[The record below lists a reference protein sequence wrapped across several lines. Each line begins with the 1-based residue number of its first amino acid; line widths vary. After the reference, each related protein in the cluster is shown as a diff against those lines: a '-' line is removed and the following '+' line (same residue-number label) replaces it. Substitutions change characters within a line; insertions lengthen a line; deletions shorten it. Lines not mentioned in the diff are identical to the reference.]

1 MGAVRAVRGKILTDM
16 VVLLRYINEKPKI
29 KKFIIFTSL
38 VPDCD
43 GKGGQG
49 VPASSENIECQAK
62 DI

>member
-1 MGAVRAVRGKILTDM
+1 M